1 MKGKK
6 EDILFADFPPLTKE
20 DWKAQVISDLKGA
33 DFDKKLV
40 WKTLEGFDLQPLYTK
55 EDINGLEYLKNY
67 HSSVAKNPSPT
78 GEQRGW
84 LNIEKID
91 LRVEETKAN
100 ELAQKA
106 LNTGADGILVDIS
119 GNQKADIK
127 AILKGIHPECCAVF
141 FRSLQSQCGEIR
153 QWLSTQ
159 RDVPAIMGGIVFDP
173 LSSYSINGSITQED
187 FDEVLKNIEFS
198 APIEKFFG
206 LSVSGSSF
214 ADAGSS
220 VSQELAFT
228 LNALV
233 EYLDKLTAAGL
244 SAETI
249 LKNTSFHISIGTQ
262 YFMEIAKLRALRILL
277 YQVAQAYGVSSIKP
291 GDFFIHSQSSRW
303 TKTTFDPYVNMLRN
317 TTEAMSAIIGGCNSI
332 CILPYNEYIGLPDPQ
347 SRRIS
352 RNIPNMLKE
361 ESYFDKIVDPA
372 AGSYYI
378 ETITD
383 KLVDSAWTI
392 FNTVESQGGFVESFK
407 KGFIQSEIE
416 ALSSEKDKRIASRRE
431 ILVGINEY
439 PNTKEKV
446 DSSLFA
452 LSNGKSDELQ
462 LLRPRSAA
470 ELVESMRMDTEKYVS
485 KHGEENRPKVFLAKF
500 GSSAAMKTARAMFSG
515 GFLGC
520 AGFNIEEGKPLNKVE
535 EAVQQAL
542 ESKSQIVVMCA
553 SDEDYVENGDVF
565 AKQFRAAKTEA
576 LLIVAGNPTDA
587 IEKLQSAGVDDF
599 IHLRKELV
607 STLRSFQE
615 KLNLI

>member
-6 EDILFADFPPLTKE
+6 EDLLFADFPPITKE
-20 DWKAQVISDLKGA
+20 EWKAQVISELKGA

-55 EDINGLEYLKNY
+55 EDIKGLEYLKNY

-84 LNIEKID
+84 LNIEKVD
-91 LRVEETKAN
+91 LRVAETQAN
-100 ELAQKA
+100 QTAQKA
-106 LNTGADGILVDIS
+106 LNTGADGILVDITEK
-119 GNQKADIK
+119 NQADIK
-127 AILKGIHPECCAVF
+127 ALMKGIHPECCAVF
-141 FRSLQSQCGEIR
+141 FKGLKPQCESLR
-153 QWLSTQ
+153 QWLSAQ
-159 RDVPAIMGGIVFDP
+159 RDVPALMGGILFDP
-173 LSSYSINGSITQED
+173 ISLYAKSGNISSED
-187 FDEVLKNIEFS
+187 FDEVAKNIEFS

-206 LSVSGSSF
+206 LSVSSSPF
-214 ADAGSS
+214 ADAGATI
-220 VSQELAFT
+220 SQELAFT

-244 SAETI
+244 NAETV
-249 LKNTSFHISIGTQ
+249 LKNTAFSISIGTQ
-262 YFMEIAKLRALRILL
+262 YFMEIAKLRALRVLL
-277 YQVAQAYGVSSIKP
+277 YQVASAYGVTSIKP

-332 CILPYNEYIGLPDPQ
+332 CVLPYNEFIIVPDQQ

-361 ESYFDKIVDPA
+361 ESYFDKIVDPS

-383 KLVDSAWTI
+383 KLVDTAWNL
-392 FNTVESQGGFVESFK
+392 FNNVESQGGFVESFK
-407 KGFIQSEIE
+407 KGFIQAEIE
-416 ALSSEKDKRIASRRE
+416 AVCAERDKRIASRRE
-431 ILVGINEY
+431 ILVGINQY

-446 DSSLFA
+446 DPSVVA
-452 LSNGKSDELQ
+452 LSNGSAEGTKV
-462 LLRPRSAA
+462 LRPRSAA

-485 KHGEENRPKVFLAKF
+485 KHGEENRPNVFLAKF

-520 AGFNIEEGKPLNKVE
+520 AGFSIEEGKPLIQVE

-542 ESKSQIVVMCA
+542 DSKSQIVVMCA
-553 SDEDYVENGDVF
+553 SDEDYVEHGEAF
-565 AKQFRAAKTEA
+565 AKQFRAAKTDG
-576 LLIVAGNPTDA
+576 LLIIAGNPADA
-587 IEKLQSAGVDDF
+587 IEKLQAEGVDDF
-599 IHLRKELV
+599 IHMRKELV
-607 STLRSFQE
+607 STLRSFQQ